1 MFFGLLLL
9 RDTHVLSEPGVNSYT
24 GFASRDATFSLENAS
39 LSAQFLFV
47 TNRPGVIRA
56 GGTTLKKPHFL
67 VEGPSTVDLTFTVT
81 VMFTVWVFPKS
92 LCEGTSVFAA
102 NDSARFRLH
111 YQRAAP
117 QRCFFAI
124 NRQSETEFIL
134 FSRPAPYATEHP
146 LVFAVN
152 DQSVVNGSFWMSG
165 TAEMP
170 RTTTSDP
177 LFYGFSKAVY
187 DSEWA
192 LNINFTKID
201 ASLRD
206 TCFFE
211 PTVIYDGSGFNTT
224 VPADLNHFYQCG
236 FDDGLKLWMY
246 IMFGVWLVISLIII
260 FVVGYCCYRSWNQP
274 EDVALASMAATSN
287 DGSKFNNVNNL
298 PLVSPSDALGDDIG
312 YTEPSPFQ

>member
-9 RDTHVLSEPGVNSYT
+9 RDTHVLSGPGVSYFT
-24 GFASRDATFSLENAS
+24 GFASGDATFSLENAS
-39 LSAQFLFV
+39 LSAQFLFA

-56 GGTTLKKPHFL
+56 GGAVLEKPHFL
-67 VEGPSTVDLTFTVT
+67 VEGPATVSLTFNVT
-81 VMFTVWVFPKS
+81 VMFTVWVFPTA

-124 NRQSETEFIL
+124 NQQIQTEFIL
-134 FSRPAPYATEHP
+134 FSRPAPYSTEHP
-146 LVFAVN
+146 MVFAVN
-152 DQSVVNGSFWMSG
+152 NESVVNGSFWMSG
-165 TAEMP
+165 TAELP
-170 RTTTSDP
+170 RTTTGEP
-177 LFYGFSKAVY
+177 MFYGFSKAVD

-192 LNINFTKID
+192 LNINFTRIE
-201 ASLRD
+201 ASLQD

-211 PTVIYDGSGFNTT
+211 PTIIYNGSDFNTT
-224 VPADLNHFYQCG
+224 APADLSHFYQCG
-236 FDDGLKLWMY
+236 LDDGLKLWMF

-260 FVVGYCCYRSWNQP
+260 FVVGYCCYRSWNQQ
-274 EDVALASMAATSN
+274 EEVALASMAATSN
-287 DGSKFNNVNNL
+287 DGNAYNNVNNL
-298 PLVSPSDALGDDIG
+298 PLVPPSDALGDDIG